1 MTPIKEAARALS
13 SDARIALLNTNPEV
27 GAVVPST
34 TFVTDDALWHAQAM
48 RGDGRLTPFGLML
61 REAVLELELDTM
73 DPPDAP
79 EVLPM
84 HVRQARSL
92 SEDARGVLL
101 AMVGEVGAP
110 PPSAVTRVVGEEL
123 LSRRLINASDRL
135 TPLGLVVRKAAEEL
149 DTPDR
154 GMADPYGDNVRE
166 LVAAAKAWFTV
177 RRERGHP
184 LERHE
189 IRLWKAIRGLS

>member
-1 MTPIKEAARALS
+1 MTLTPIKEAARALS
-13 SDARIALLNTNPEV
+13 PDARIALLNTNPEV

-61 REAVLELELDTM
+61 REAVLEQELDTM
-73 DPPDAP
+73 DPPAP
-79 EVLPM
+79 
-84 HVRQARSL
+84 
-92 SEDARGVLL
+92 
-101 AMVGEVGAP
+101 
-110 PPSAVTRVVGEEL
+110 
-123 LSRRLINASDRL
+123 
-135 TPLGLVVRKAAEEL
+135 
-149 DTPDR
+149 
-154 GMADPYGDNVRE
+154 DPRDE

-189 IRLWKAIRGLS
+189 VRLWKAIRGLS